1 MVASSST
8 THSLAHATTSRGQ
21 QSPTG
26 LPVLTPKTPPPGPNH
41 LRGPTTDSS
50 PRPCA
55 AARTTP
61 GPLLPSAP
69 LCYCRLRA
77 RCHLQGAQP
86 FEADGDSPTLRG
98 HSAHWPSQG
107 TPRLPPRRGCSPG
120 HTAGP
125 RRHSRCPTGTLSLS
139 QEKWPPAM
147 GPSWPPGPPSQTQHL
162 PLVTSPACRYTSTQ
176 PCGWNAA
183 PSAARR
189 SDTQRACETRTRQSH
204 ATAHAHCDEPEDLP
218 ATTHHASTAPKTQ
231 AARRQHRHLWQAS
244 AAWHLPQHSRR
255 AHGGRPPTERG

>member
-204 ATAHAHCDEPEDLP
+204 ATAHAHCDEPEDLL

-255 AHGGRPPTERG
+255 AHGGRPPTEWG